1 MQRYSKER
9 KPNLQRPGGGNE
21 AVINARAEG
30 RTWARNTMA
39 QGEGGGEREE
49 QGVFKTP
56 DFILRTK
63 GRHWEGF
70 NKQGNT

>member
-1 MQRYSKER
+1 MRGTRGGGVKRYSKER

-39 QGEGGGEREE
+39 QDEGGGEREVP
-49 QGVFKTP
+49 GAF
-56 DFILRTK
+56 
-63 GRHWEGF
+63 
-70 NKQGNT
+70 